1 MQLNEHKP
9 NQTNQTVYCS
19 SSKYADFNKLDY
31 RLKDGL
37 ALTVSLL
44 ACWIQSKLIKA
55 DKQKQNFR

>member
-31 RLKDGL
+31 RLKDRNFL
-37 ALTVSLL
+37 E
-44 ACWIQSKLIKA
+44 KLSMLSECMLP
-55 DKQKQNFR
+55 NFLKT